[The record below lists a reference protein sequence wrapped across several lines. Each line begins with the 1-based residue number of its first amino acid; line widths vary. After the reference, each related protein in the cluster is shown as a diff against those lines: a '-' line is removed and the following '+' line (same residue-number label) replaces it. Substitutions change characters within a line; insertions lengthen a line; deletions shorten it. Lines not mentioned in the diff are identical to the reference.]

1 MKRLFIAIAF
11 LALAFGLCT
20 FEQITINKTYSQ
32 ANSYIDRAIEQVEK
46 QDFKGAE
53 ETCSTLDEYWD
64 SKQQYLTAMIDH
76 GSLDDTG
83 VTITSLK
90 DMAKNESDDLEGE
103 LITAKNQIKSIYDN
117 QKITFGNIF

>member
-53 ETCSTLDEYWD
+53 ET
-64 SKQQYLTAMIDH
+64 
-76 GSLDDTG
+76 
-83 VTITSLK
+83 
-90 DMAKNESDDLEGE
+90 
-103 LITAKNQIKSIYDN
+103 
-117 QKITFGNIF
+117 